1 MLTIH
6 PRGVACFRVSA
17 AAACFHVALPLENKY
32 ASFCPQRLP
41 ASETKILVCCG
52 ATNSNSKFGQPEPH
66 ACGGPAEIGVRVG
79 RVTHLGDVQN
89 ASSFQAPLGWAVHL
103 KHVKPFYCAIM
114 ACDAGRLIA
123 VSGGNGEEAV
133 VKEAALPEGGR
144 MWPELKG
151 EGVYDAHSKDGYR
164 TQVTDTLWSL
174 SKS

>member
-1 MLTIH
+1 MKKTSKTTPFLVSSLSRLTCLYH
-6 PRGVACFRVSA
+6 VRRALLNWRWQSPPDGVAC
-17 AAACFHVALPLENKY
+17 
-32 ASFCPQRLP
+32 LP
-41 ASETKILVCCG
+41 ARVPPARTDHGGRRRTERIFFPGS
-52 ATNSNSKFGQPEPH
+52 FGNGE
-66 ACGGPAEIGVRVG
+66 
-79 RVTHLGDVQN
+79 D
-89 ASSFQAPLGWAVHL
+89 SSLE
-103 KHVKPFYCAIM
+103 PFYCAIM

-164 TQVTDTLWSL
+164 TEVTDTLWSL